1 MPNISEVMTRNVEV
15 VRPNDTL
22 QRAAQLMQE
31 CDTGALPV
39 CDGDSLVGMVT
50 DRDITIR
57 GTAVGLSPSD
67 TPVSRVMSTDTLCCT
82 EDESAEDVLTRM
94 GDEQVR
100 RLPVLD
106 SEQRLVGIVSL
117 GDLATRHGGS
127 DTEEALRE
135 ISSPGL

>member
-117 GDLATRHGGS
+117 GDLATRHGGKIGR
-127 DTEEALRE
+127 AHV
-135 ISSPGL
+135 